1 MFTLVMMSGALP
13 NSTIAMANSV
23 RNDVVTDSPS
33 PHGFIGNL
41 SLLARL
47 ATVAIK
53 PEHLLENSTER
64 CELKRRGLTLITAH
78 ISPKPYQLRNSHTHS
93 VMNQFPKY
101 RQKTQERYFL
111 FEPPVPSFSSLDFIL
126 VRHGHREHL
135 GSFLPRFVSKPAH
148 DQRSLYCDSGVG
160 FLDRYKEQAGQ

>member
-1 MFTLVMMSGALP
+1 
-13 NSTIAMANSV
+13 MANSV
-23 RNDVVTDSPS
+23 QTDVVTDSPS
-33 PHGFIGNL
+33 PNGFIGNL

-64 CELKRRGLTLITAH
+64 CELKRRGLTLMTAH
-78 ISPKPYQLRNSHTHS
+78 ISLKPYQLRNPHPHL

-101 RQKTQERYFL
+101 RQETQERYVL
-111 FEPPVPSFSSLDFIL
+111 LEPSVPSLSSLGFIL
-126 VRHGHREHL
+126 VRHGHPEHL

-148 DQRSLYCDSGVG
+148 DQRFLYCDSGVG